1 MAAFTGGQDDV
12 GSEQLFGIH
21 LVEFIKLVA
30 KIAMHFNLATLC
42 DDVLN
47 LFTPQHTQHGGHPV
61 AGTTAEASQQLSN
74 GMGCDKQLFCLK
86 WVAIQA
92 QQFRVGMNRIQFKFK
107 LQYLAFLLAMAV
119 IPLMIWLQQRSMEEL
134 KDSRGWLSQSY
145 TVLDHVDHLRGSIE
159 QAEAAR
165 RGFLITRQR
174 VYLGPYF
181 MVREQIPDELAEI
194 KRLTINSPAQ
204 QKKILALKP
213 PLDDLLGLIALDIN
227 ADLNNAHDQILITH
241 RAKELI
247 EQCRSILEDMRR
259 DESVLLDTRR
269 KDLDQ
274 HLNDLGILLAG
285 SIATFMFLLAYSF
298 LTLYREVI
306 QRRQIEQGLLT
317 SQASNEVTVKNLS
330 LIGEMTSLLQACSDS
345 DESLRVV
352 AQFAS
357 RLLNADSGTLY
368 LFKESRNQIESK
380 THWGELARSEPVF
393 QPDDCWALRRGEAHV
408 LDNSHGS
415 LACKHL
421 HQPIEVSSLCMPI
434 VAQGN
439 VLGILHLENFGG
451 RIIDGSEI
459 DLTHNLAGQIAL
471 ALASANLRD
480 SLRSLSVRDP
490 LTGLFNRR
498 YMEES
503 LKREVATAQRKNRPF
518 GLAMLDIDHFK
529 NFNDTF
535 GHEAGDYLL
544 REVGALFI
552 SKLRQ
557 GDVACRF
564 GGEEFVMIYPEASP
578 EVVVSRANQLRE
590 SIYALQLQHFGRSLG
605 QVSAS
610 FGLAF
615 CPEHGDSGEQLLRA
629 ADIAL
634 YRAKENGRNRVEVA
648 IEVTPEKLATI

>member
-1 MAAFTGGQDDV
+1 M
-12 GSEQLFGIH
+12 S
-21 LVEFIKLVA
+21 
-30 KIAMHFNLATLC
+30 
-42 DDVLN
+42 
-47 LFTPQHTQHGGHPV
+47 
-61 AGTTAEASQQLSN
+61 
-74 GMGCDKQLFCLK
+74 
-86 WVAIQA
+86 
-92 QQFRVGMNRIQFKFK
+92 RIQFEFK
-107 LQYLAFLLAMAV
+107 SQYVAFLLAMAA
-119 IPLMIWLQQRSMEEL
+119 IPLIIWLVQRAVGEL
-134 KDSRGWLSQSY
+134 VDARGWQLQSY
-145 TVLDHVDHLRGSIE
+145 SVLSDIDQLHGNIE
-159 QAEAAR
+159 QAETSR
-165 RGFLITRQR
+165 LDFSISGQKE
-174 VYLGPYF
+174 YLQSYF
-181 MVREQIPDELAEI
+181 EASQQIPDELTEI
-194 KRLTINSPAQ
+194 KRLTQDNPAQ
-204 QKKILALKP
+204 QQKILSIKSL
-213 PLDDLLGLIALDIN
+213 LDDLQDLIVLESNADIN
-227 ADLNNAHDQILITH
+227 NTGDRIHSMQEAN
-241 RAKELI
+241 ELI
-247 EQCRSILEDMRR
+247 QKCRSILEDMRKK
-259 DESVLLDTRR
+259 ESALLEIRR
-269 KDLDQ
+269 AEVDRQLHDLT
-274 HLNDLGILLAG
+274 ILLGG

-298 LTLYREVI
+298 LTLYREVT
-306 QRRQIEQGLLT
+306 QRRQIEQGLLA
-317 SQASNEVTVKNLS
+317 SQASNEITVKNLS
-330 LIGEMTSLLQACSDS
+330 LMGEMTSLLQACSDS
-345 DESLRVV
+345 DESLGVI
-352 AQFAS
+352 AQFAW

-368 LFKESRNQIESK
+368 LFKESHNQIESK

-408 LDNSHGS
+408 LDNNHSS

-421 HQPIEVSSLCMPI
+421 HQPIEVSSLCTPI

-439 VLGILHLENFGG
+439 VLGILHLENSGG
-451 RIIDGSEI
+451 RIIEVSEI
-459 DLTHNLAGQIAL
+459 DLAHNLAGQIAL
-471 ALASANLRD
+471 ALASAKLRD

-518 GLAMLDIDHFK
+518 GLALLDIDHFK
-529 NFNDTF
+529 NLNDTF

-634 YRAKENGRNRVEVA
+634 YRAKEKGRNRVEIA
-648 IEVTPEKLATI
+648 IKPTPEKLATT